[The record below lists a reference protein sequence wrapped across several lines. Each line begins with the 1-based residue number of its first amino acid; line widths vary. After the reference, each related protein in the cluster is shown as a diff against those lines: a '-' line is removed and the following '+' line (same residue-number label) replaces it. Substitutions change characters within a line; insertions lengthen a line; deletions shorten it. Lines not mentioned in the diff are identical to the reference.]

1 MKTTMPRPVC
11 LLGTPPRIRPFWS
24 AIGDLCLK
32 GALLAAVLVVLVA
45 ITHVVLS
52 AGRTIHLW

>member
-1 MKTTMPRPVC
+1 MPRPVC